1 MWRPALRTVTNG
13 ATLVDLSL
21 LRFFVKVS
29 LALVR
34 NRSDDGEA
42 GMQST
47 RDVLHRGSGS
57 GDGMLSSP
65 GFPGVK
71 HRVPGYYSL
80 LASLRVLGPQIVAS
94 ESTKNSVT
102 HTRDEYEY

>member
-71 HRVPGYYSL
+71 QRVPGYSL
-80 LASLRVLGPQIVAS
+80 LARSRVLGV
-94 ESTKNSVT
+94 
-102 HTRDEYEY
+102 